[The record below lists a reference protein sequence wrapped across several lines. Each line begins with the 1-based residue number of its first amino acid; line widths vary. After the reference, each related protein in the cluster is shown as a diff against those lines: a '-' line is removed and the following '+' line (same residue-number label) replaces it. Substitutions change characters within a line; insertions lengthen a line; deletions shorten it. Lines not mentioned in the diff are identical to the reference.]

1 MNKKKRI
8 KRKIRSVSITFIIFS
23 LIFFLILRDNQFMRI
38 MQELHI
44 NSGVYAE
51 LRLRT
56 LTEGLLYIIFV
67 IFVNI
72 IYTILEH
79 E

>member
-23 LIFFLILRDNQFMRI
+23 LIFFLILRDNQFMQI

-51 LRLRT
+51 LRLRA

-67 IFVNI
+67 IFISI
-72 IYTILEH
+72 IYAILEH